1 MVEYTNLE
9 EEDELGRP
17 GEAELERRMWP
28 TAGKIEFEGAIGGID
43 IRSVGLHTLRKI
55 ALLPRSPFLPQG
67 TIRENLDPQ
76 EECTDPQ
83 IAAILR
89 DGKIYTKMSESDKE
103 KGLVPGEALTNVVPV
118 LELGCGAGGDSLF
131 TQF

>member
-55 ALLPRSPFLPQG
+55 VLLPRSPFLP
-67 TIRENLDPQ
+67 
-76 EECTDPQ
+76 
-83 IAAILR
+83 
-89 DGKIYTKMSESDKE
+89 
-103 KGLVPGEALTNVVPV
+103 
-118 LELGCGAGGDSLF
+118 
-131 TQF
+131 